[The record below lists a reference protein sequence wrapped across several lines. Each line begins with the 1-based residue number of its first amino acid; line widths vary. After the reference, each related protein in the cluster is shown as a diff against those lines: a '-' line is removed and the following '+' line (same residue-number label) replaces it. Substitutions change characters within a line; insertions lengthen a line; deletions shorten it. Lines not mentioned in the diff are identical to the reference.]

1 MMWVLYINSIPVF
14 LDAGVG
20 TYTRKTFSS
29 ERYSIWTMQS
39 NYHNLP
45 MINGVPE
52 HVAVRYAIR
61 NYSNATL
68 FNCFGVPAS
77 PFRSDDW

>member
-1 MMWVLYINSIPVF
+1 VGRKGMSPISKDIPGFELAGKDRVF
-14 LDAGVG
+14 HPATARVDENDC
-20 TYTRKTFSS
+20 KTIRVKS
-29 ERYSIWTMQS
+29 EA
-39 NYHNLP
+39 
-45 MINGVPE
+45 VPE
-52 HVAVRYAIR
+52 PVAVRYAIR